1 MPRRAE
7 AGAPPRPG
15 AVVAA
20 LAVLHLVLALP
31 QRSGEAALAA
41 LVVVPIEL
49 AALLACLVLAP
60 ARWRLPLRHAALGLL
75 AVALVLELADLAAFA
90 ALGRAFHPVF
100 DLHLAAAGWNLA
112 TGTFG
117 TATATAAAAGAVGAL
132 ALALVAAHRALAVVE
147 AWLARAPRRPGRAIA
162 TAALAGAV
170 AASALLPGVH
180 ADTAALVEGK
190 LRDGVSA
197 LAAMRAFDRHAAR
210 DAQAEVPTAELFA
223 RLAGRDVLFLVVESY
238 GRTALDDARYAATTR
253 ERLRRFEATLGE
265 VGYGARSGWL
275 TAPVKGGQS
284 WLAHATLLTGMR
296 IDHQQRYAAL
306 LASARRSLIHGF
318 ARAGWRTAAVMPA
331 ITMPWPEGSWF
342 GYDATYTAAE
352 LGYAGEPF
360 NWVTM
365 PDQYTLSALERLELA
380 PADRPPVLAEV
391 ALISS
396 HAPWTPIP
404 PVIDWDEV
412 GDGSVFTPHARAGD
426 PPAVVWRD
434 PERVRAQYLKAVDY
448 ALANLAAYVEAFAR
462 DDRVLVVVGDHQPA
476 PLVTGEG
483 AGFDVPMHVIAPP
496 AVLAALDDWGWSAG
510 MLPSSDLDA
519 WPMAAFRDRFVEAFS
534 GPPATGRAVQASV
547 TDNGA

>member
-1 MPRRAE
+1 
-7 AGAPPRPG
+7 
-15 AVVAA
+15 VVAA
-20 LAVLHLVLALP
+20 LTVLHLTLASP
-31 QRSGEAALAA
+31 PGPGEGALAG
-41 LVVVPIEL
+41 LVVVPVEL
-49 AALLACLVLAP
+49 AVLLAALVLAP
-60 ARWRLPLRHAALGLL
+60 ARWRRPLRHAALAFL
-75 AVALVLELADLAAFA
+75 AVTLVLELADLAAVA

-112 TGTFG
+112 TGTLG
-117 TATATAAAAGAVGAL
+117 TATATAAAAAAVGAL
-132 ALALVAAHRALAVVE
+132 ALALLAAHRALAVVE
-147 AWLARAPRRPGRAIA
+147 SWLVRAPRRPGRRIA

-170 AASALLPGVH
+170 AASALVPGVR
-180 ADTAALVEGK
+180 AGNAALVERK
-190 LRDGVSA
+190 LRDGVTA
-197 LAAMRAFDRHAAR
+197 LASMRAFERRTAN
-210 DAQAEVPTAELFA
+210 DALAEVPTAELFA
-223 RLAGRDVLFLVVESY
+223 GLGGRDVLFLVVESY
-238 GRTALDDARYAATTR
+238 GRTALDHPRYAAVTR
-253 ERLRRFEATLGE
+253 DRLRRFETALAE

-284 WLAHATLLTGMR
+284 WLAHATLLAGLR
-296 IDHQQRYAAL
+296 IDHQQRYGAL
-306 LASARRSLIHGF
+306 LASERRSLIHGF

-331 ITMPWPEGSWF
+331 ITMPWPEGNWF

-380 PADRPPVLAEV
+380 REGRPPVMAEV

-404 PVIDWDEV
+404 PVLDWDEI
-412 GDGSVFTPHARAGD
+412 GDGRVFTPHARAGD

-434 PERVRAQYLKAVDY
+434 AERVRAQYLKAIDY
-448 ALANLAAYVEAFAR
+448 ALANLASYVETFGR

-483 AGFDVPMHVIAPP
+483 AGFDVPIHVVAAPE
-496 AVLAALDDWGWSAG
+496 VLDRLDGWGWSAG
-510 MLPSSDLDA
+510 MTPSSDLDP

-534 GPPATGRAVQASV
+534 GAPPPPAAPVQASD